1 MSFSLYFDVWFWK
14 TCCTID
20 CLDFQ
25 INFAYR
31 TKDFEQNSV
40 QMTLQCSVRNA
51 SWGPIGRSI
60 IREEISE
67 RIERIVAC
75 RKEETEEIRGRG
87 KERRGKKGLFARH
100 VAPEH
105 RYYFLF
111 LSRAVS
117 SLLSLSLS
125 RRVRPQVEPFDL
137 LFATRAIISRGSHRS
152 SPFPVSDG
160 FQPSPFPFV
169 RWLKF
174 SLFSERVQR
183 HHESPRSRRNRLSS
197 TRVHTY
203 VRGIGDRLARAR
215 SS

>member
-87 KERRGKKGLFARH
+87 KERRGKKDGVVREARGTR
-100 VAPEH
+100 AQILLSLSFS
-105 RYYFLF
+105 RCF
-111 LSRAVS
+111 LS
-117 SLLSLSLS
+117 LLSLS